1 MYIVAE
7 IGVNHDGSL
16 EKAIKLI
23 EAAKYCGCDAV
34 KFQSFYAKNLVHKSA
49 KKVEYQLRSG
59 NKNESH
65 FDMIR
70 KLEFNGENFKKAFNY
85 AEKLK
90 IDFITTP
97 YDPFSAREAYSLGV
111 RKFKTASADLCDLY
125 LHDQLSKLEFIDI
138 FIATG
143 MADINMIQKTIS
155 SYLKSKPVILH
166 CVSDYPCSDS
176 SLNLACLKLF
186 IRNFPGYAFGFSDH
200 SVDNLAS
207 IVAATLGYDY
217 FERHFTL
224 NKSDDGPDHYAS
236 SNVSE
241 MKAYVENLRRIEGI
255 IGDEIKV
262 MQSEEIGMSKRSKK
276 AIVAKIPLSK
286 GQILDIDNT
295 YAIRPAEN
303 GISVDNLDKV
313 LGKELL
319 LDVDKDT
326 FIQTSFLR

>member
-7 IGVNHDGSL
+7 IGVNHNGSL

-49 KKVEYQLRSG
+49 KKVEYKLRSG

-143 MADINMIQKTIS
+143 MADINM
-155 SYLKSKPVILH
+155 
-166 CVSDYPCSDS
+166 
-176 SLNLACLKLF
+176 KLF

-255 IGDEIKV
+255 IGDEIKG